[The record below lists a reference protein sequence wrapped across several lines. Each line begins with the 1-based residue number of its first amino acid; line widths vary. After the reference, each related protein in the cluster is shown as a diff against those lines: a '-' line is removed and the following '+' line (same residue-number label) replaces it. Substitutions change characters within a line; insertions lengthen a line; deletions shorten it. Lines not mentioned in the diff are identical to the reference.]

1 MGYSFV
7 LRPATVSDA
16 TLLSQLAEQTFR
28 EAFEAI
34 YDPEDCRRVIASS
47 YNVPKLQN
55 ELADPHVHVW
65 LAFSANEAIGYLQLE
80 PDKRIPGVSGS
91 RPLWLHRI
99 YLKKAWTG
107 QRVGRL
113 LMEKA
118 LHYAEEQGHDVLW
131 LTVWDQ
137 NPGAVRYYKRWGF
150 RKTGYVNFPLGS
162 ENPPTD
168 YLMQRDIGNI
178 RVIPFH
184 PDYRDAFAYLNYQWI
199 THYFSVE
206 APDRAYLE
214 NPEKHILEKGG
225 EIFFLLEDNIAV
237 GTVAM
242 IPSGPDEMELAK
254 LAVIPE
260 KQGRGWG
267 KKLVEAG
274 LDFARA
280 KQARSVWL
288 STNSKLDTAINLYRK
303 RGFLEEAVPEN
314 LGYMRVDLF
323 MRLVF
328 TESADSQ

>member
-1 MGYSFV
+1 MGYSFT
-7 LRPATVSDA
+7 LRRATVSDA
-16 TLLSQLAEQTFR
+16 ALLSQLAEQTFR

-34 YDPEDCRRVIASS
+34 YDPEDCRRVVESS
-47 YNVPKLQN
+47 YNVSKLQN
-55 ELADPHVHVW
+55 ELADPDIYFW
-65 LAFSANEAIGYLQLE
+65 LAFTENEAVGYLQLE
-80 PDKRIPGVSGS
+80 PNKRIQGVSGS

-107 QRVGRL
+107 QQVGRL

-118 LHYAEEQGHDVLW
+118 FRHAEEQGHDVLW

-137 NPGAVRYYKRWGF
+137 NPGAVRYYERWGF
-150 RKTGYVNFPLGS
+150 RKTRYVNFPLGS

-168 YLMQRDIGNI
+168 YLMQRDMGRI

-184 PDYRDAFAYLNYQWI
+184 PDHRSDFARLNYQWI
-199 THYFSVE
+199 EHYFTVE

-214 NPEKHILEKGG
+214 NPEKHILEQGG
-225 EIFFLLEDNIAV
+225 EILFLLEDDTVV

-242 IPSGPDEMELAK
+242 IPSGPNEMELAK

-260 KQGRGWG
+260 KQGQGWG

-274 LDFARA
+274 LDFAHAKRA
-280 KQARSVWL
+280 SSVWL

-303 RGFLEEAVPEN
+303 RGFLEEAIPEN
-314 LGYMRVDLF
+314 MGYVRVNLF
-323 MRLVF
+323 MRLKL
-328 TESADSQ
+328 TESASSQ